1 MKRLKNLLCAGVA
14 LVVISLVPSAVS
26 AQSPRFHDLDRDGN
40 GRLSLEELTAAF
52 GTNAA
57 ASMWQANGG
66 LSLTPGDFGRWG
78 DDDDDD
84 GGRGW
89 GSDDDDDDGGRDD
102 DDDDGGR
109 DDDDDD
115 GGRDDDDDDGG
126 RDDDDDDGGNDDDD

>member
-1 MKRLKNLLCAGVA
+1 MKRLKNLLCTSVA

-66 LSLTPGDFGRWG
+66 LGLTPGDLGRWG
-78 DDDDDD
+78 DDDDDDDD

-115 GGRDDDDDDGG
+115 
-126 RDDDDDDGGNDDDD
+126 DGGNDDDD